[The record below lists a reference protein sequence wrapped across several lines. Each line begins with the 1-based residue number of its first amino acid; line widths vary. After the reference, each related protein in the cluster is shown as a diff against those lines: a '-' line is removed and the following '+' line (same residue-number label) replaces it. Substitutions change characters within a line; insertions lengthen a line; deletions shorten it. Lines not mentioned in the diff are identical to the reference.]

1 MSDILQQKII
11 KGLRLKNLDLK
22 EENDRLRNLCQQLFI
37 ERKNPQVRILN
48 LKDVKNFIF
57 KNTNTINKKPPTV
70 VKQSGAER
78 SLY

>member
-1 MSDILQQKII
+1 MTLHIQNINPYLNMSDILQQKII

-57 KNTNTINKKPPTV
+57 KKDNGEK
-70 VKQSGAER
+70 EDF
-78 SLY
+78 

>member
-37 ERKNPQVRILN
+37 ERKNPRVRILN

-57 KNTNTINKKPPTV
+57 KKDNGEDE
-70 VKQSGAER
+70 S
-78 SLY
+78 